1 MIAMNDFGVDRIFM
15 DKQSGKD
22 FDRPQYKKMVKKLKS
37 DDILVIKS
45 IDRLGRNYE
54 EILDQWRY
62 ITKEKNAAIV
72 VLDMPLLDT
81 RKNKDLTGILIADIV
96 LQLLSYVA
104 QTEREFIRQRQKE
117 GIQAA
122 KNRGV
127 KFGRTPIPKPDNY
140 EEIHVMWADGRI
152 SGREAARRLGI
163 SQFTFRNWTKNEKC
177 C

>member
-1 MIAMNDFGVDRIFM
+1 MIKMFYNRKFELASVKARAYVDLRDYEDLILAT
-15 DKQSGKD
+15 
-22 FDRPQYKKMVKKLKS
+22 VKK
-37 DDILVIKS
+37 I
-45 IDRLGRNYE
+45 
-54 EILDQWRY
+54 ILDY
-62 ITKEKNAAIV
+62 
-72 VLDMPLLDT
+72 
-81 RKNKDLTGILIADIV
+81 LIK
-96 LQLLSYVA
+96 
-104 QTEREFIRQRQKE
+104 KE

-152 SGREAARRLGI
+152 SGRETARRLGI